1 MISPAEPWWT
11 PQQPVDP
18 RSWYSTLYP
27 DARHEYPSRFETG
40 PNSSWHRCYRP
51 VAVPP
56 SRVCESPDG
65 ECVRISKLDPAQ
77 LRRGGCFLLH
87 GVHRLGAP
95 LELPCPIRLVGQSG
109 ELGGAVISGGA
120 HLHSWAEHS
129 QAGERLLVSAPLEP
143 RSRVVLVLRVV
154 RVRLRAR
161 LCSRVV
167 TARR

>member
-27 DARHEYPSRFETG
+27 DARHEYPSRFQTG

-95 LELPCPIRLVGQSG
+95 LELPCPIRLVGQSD

-120 HLHSWAEHS
+120 HLHSWVEHS
-129 QAGERLLVSAPLEP
+129 QAGERLLISAPLEP
-143 RSRVVLVLRVV
+143 RSVPCS
-154 RVRLRAR
+154 AR
-161 LCSRVV
+161 TTSS
-167 TARR
+167 